1 MGIYNKSIEFEQVI
15 VKYRKTC
22 EIDLFISGGAV
33 QKQKGA
39 GMADI
44 KKCLCIDVGGTAIKY
59 GIIDS
64 SLNLTDKGEVATP
77 YDGVEAYLDTLELI
91 FRRTEGQVQ
100 GIAMSVPGVIDSENG
115 ICISGG
121 NLRFIENF
129 NLAEEVEK
137 RCKVPVSIMNDAKS
151 AAMAEARWGALSD
164 CKDGIVIVL
173 GTGIGG
179 ALIKDGKVHFGKNFA
194 AGEFSF
200 ITLSDNMDSSDD
212 TWAGRAG
219 NPRLRTLVANAKGIE
234 DPEEITGYDVFRWAE
249 EGDPLVLMSLEQFT
263 RGIAHMIINLQVI
276 YDPDRFVIGGGISR
290 QPLLLQYIKKNL
302 NYFYT
307 CKFFNDANLIG
318 AYSYFLSRF
327 VE

>member
-1 MGIYNKSIEFEQVI
+1 
-15 VKYRKTC
+15 
-22 EIDLFISGGAV
+22 
-33 QKQKGA
+33 
-39 GMADI
+39 MAEM

-64 SLNLTDKGEVATP
+64 DVNLTDKGEVPTP
-77 YDGVEAYLDTLELI
+77 YDGVEPYLDALEQLY
-91 FRRTEGQVQ
+91 RGVADKVQ

-129 NLAEEVEK
+129 NLAEELGRRV
-137 RCKVPVSIMNDAKS
+137 KVPVTVMNDAKS
-151 AAMAEARWGALSD
+151 AAMAEARWGALAD
-164 CKDGIVIVL
+164 CRDGVVIVL

-200 ITLSDNMDSSDD
+200 ISLGENMDSQDN

-234 DPEEITGYDVFRWAE
+234 DPETITGFDVFRWAG
-249 EGDPLVLMSLEQFT
+249 EGDPLVLMALEQFT

-290 QPLLLQYIKKNL
+290 QPLLLEYIQKNL

-307 CKFFNDANLIG
+307 QFKWPGEKADVTTCKYFNDANLIG
-318 AYSYFLSRF
+318 AYSYFLGRF
-327 VE
+327 GE